1 MELSELTM
9 NVFRNYASINPNVV
23 INEGNT
29 LKTVSEA
36 KNVLSTTVLDVEF
49 PRTFGIYDLTEFLSV
64 ISLVDAPRLKFEE
77 DHCIISDNS
86 GRSRIRY
93 YYSDLDL
100 LTKPSRDIVMPEA
113 DVSFTLDRETL
124 SRIRKASSVLGHN
137 EMSVSVVDNVLSVS
151 VIDNTTST
159 SNVFTIDVDGTFT
172 DPNFN
177 FIFDIRNLKMI
188 DGDYDVSISSR
199 NISHFVNK
207 ETAIQYWVALEK
219 TSTFG
224 A

>member
-1 MELSELTM
+1 
-9 NVFRNYASINPNVV
+9 
-23 INEGNT
+23 
-29 LKTVSEA
+29 
-36 KNVLSTTVLDVEF
+36 
-49 PRTFGIYDLTEFLSV
+49 
-64 ISLVDAPRLKFEE
+64 
-77 DHCIISDNS
+77 
-86 GRSRIRY
+86 
-93 YYSDLDL
+93 
-100 LTKPSRDIVMPEA
+100 
-113 DVSFTLDRETL
+113 
-124 SRIRKASSVLGHN
+124 
-137 EMSVSVVDNVLSVS
+137 MSVSVVDNVLSVS